1 MINVDFVVLWPG
13 GYEIVVGASTE
24 TAMDG
29 VEALS
34 DALIPTYQALVF

>member
-1 MINVDFVVLWPG
+1 MVW
-13 GYEIVVGASTE
+13 ASTE

-34 DALIPTYQALVF
+34 DALVAAYQALVL